1 MEKCVI
7 DFQHRSDWEYATK
20 QAQSMGVK
28 PWDII
33 TKNCWRLN
41 ALYTLV
47 VYFQNKEQ
55 VREFL
60 EFLVSGHN
68 VRLNDIKI
76 HQRKKW
82 KEKKNER

>member
-7 DFQHRSDWEYATK
+7 DFEHRSDWEYATK
-20 QAQSMGVK
+20 HAQSMGVK

-33 TKNCWRLN
+33 AKRCLRPGV
-41 ALYTLV
+41 LYTLV

-55 VREFL
+55 VREFI

-68 VRLNDIKI
+68 VKLNDVKI
-76 HQRKKW
+76 RQRRKW
-82 KEKKNER
+82 KEKRK

>member
-7 DFQHRSDWEYATK
+7 DFKYHLDLEYATK
-20 QAQSMGVK
+20 QALSMGIK

-33 TKNCWRLN
+33 TKNCLRFD

-68 VRLNDIKI
+68 VQLNDIKI
-76 HQRKKW
+76 RQRKKW
-82 KEKKNER
+82 KEKKNGK